1 MVKSLYSVAQGYV
14 NLFNKTAHF
23 THSDDEELDE
33 DESVFDELS
42 PETLNR
48 LEDERYFERKP
59 LHNKHKHELGKGRFE
74 DFDPELQEEDRDINA
89 MYELEE
95 EGEDPEKYAA
105 TSSPSVIKI
114 ARLYAKAKNEN
125 LFENIEDLPVD
136 DEPEQLSSVLRD
148 TGLEDPEEEL
158 ERGED
163 TDETSE
169 LDFGDPGEYMPHADE
184 SDEDLED
191 EAREKAERL
200 NLIKQ
205 RHQEFLRNKDKPKV
219 EEKDPSEDIS
229 DLENLLDDDD
239 DEEDD
244 EDELSAFEDEE

>member
-14 NLFNKTAHF
+14 NLFSKTAHF

-33 DESVFDELS
+33 DESAFDELS

-48 LEDERYFERKP
+48 LKEERYFERKP
-59 LHNKHKHELGKGRFE
+59 THSKHKHDIGMGRFE
-74 DFDPELQEEDRDINA
+74 DFDPELQEEKRDINA

-114 ARLYAKAKNEN
+114 AKLYAKARNED

-148 TGLEDPEEEL
+148 TGLKDPEEEL
-158 ERGED
+158 ETGED
-163 TDETSE
+163 EETSE
-169 LDFGDPGEYMPHADE
+169 LDFGDPGEYMPDSEE
-184 SDEDLED
+184 SDEDLEA

-229 DLENLLDDDD
+229 DLEDLLAKD
-239 DEEDD
+239 DEEED